1 METHDHLHI
10 TRQQRLKLHAAS
22 GVTITCYWL
31 HEQHKCG
38 QQADL
43 ALHYVSGALCSLR
56 IPTSARLLIDIIS
69 RATQDSWS
77 RSSWTSNSQLMIRAS
92 RWAKACAR
100 RAERPA
106 HREPLVASPGRLTR
120 SRSGECDYLVA
131 KVWVSDTSAKHTA
144 ARDSYPIAIPD
155 RRGAIRCYLSPG

>member
-1 METHDHLHI
+1 METHDHLHV
-10 TRQQRLKLHAAS
+10 TRRQKLKLHAAS

-106 HREPLVASPGRLTR
+106 HREPLVALSCRARLGREKLR
-120 SRSGECDYLVA
+120 HFSQRGCGS
-131 KVWVSDTSAKHTA
+131 WHMSAKSTQSDA
-144 ARDSYPIAIPD
+144 ALWS
-155 RRGAIRCYLSPG
+155 

>member
-1 METHDHLHI
+1 METHDHLDV
-10 TRQQRLKLHAAS
+10 TRRQKLKLHAAS

-43 ALHYVSGALCSLR
+43 AVHYVSGALCSLR

-77 RSSWTSNSQLMIRAS
+77 RSSRTSNSQLMIRAS

-106 HREPLVASPGRLTR
+106 HREPLVASPGLTR
-120 SRSGECDYLVA
+120 SRD
-131 KVWVSDTSAKHTA
+131 
-144 ARDSYPIAIPD
+144 
-155 RRGAIRCYLSPG
+155 GATCRV